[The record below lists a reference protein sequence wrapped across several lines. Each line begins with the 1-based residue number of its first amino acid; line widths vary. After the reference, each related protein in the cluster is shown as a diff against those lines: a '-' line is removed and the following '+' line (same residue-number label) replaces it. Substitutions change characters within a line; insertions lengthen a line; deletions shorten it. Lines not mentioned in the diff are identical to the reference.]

1 MLSVTLRCCQQ
12 YGAPTPLTLPVLPPQ
27 VFIALNA
34 VISASAEGQTGLEA
48 VTLTGRLRSLTS
60 EVTRCCASC
69 SLDPWIQVP
78 VELAMSRAV
87 ASSRCRAPC
96 SHKPPVSG
104 PAGACQVCIALPRT
118 LHSLQLALVS
128 EVCIGSR
135 CHDVT
140 PPLPSPC
147 SCRHAQELRALPLP
161 RYQASSAANQLR
173 RAVACLA

>member
-1 MLSVTLRCCQQ
+1 MLPAGWCPDPSH
-12 YGAPTPLTLPVLPPQ
+12 PPLAATSGVHR
-27 VFIALNA
+27 AHR
-34 VISASAEGQTGLEA
+34 
-48 VTLTGRLRSLTS
+48 GRLRIGRGSDRARALTS

-87 ASSRCRAPC
+87 VSSRCRAPC
-96 SHKPPVSG
+96 SHKPPASG

-161 RYQASSAANQLR
+161 RCQASSVTKPLR
-173 RAVACLA
+173 CTVACPA

>member
-1 MLSVTLRCCQQ
+1 MGVTLRCCQQ
-12 YGAPTPLTLPVLPPQ
+12 YAAPTPLTLPLLPPQ
-27 VFIALNA
+27 VFIARIE
-34 VISASAEGQTGLEA
+34 VILASAEGQTELEA
-48 VTLTGRLRSLTS
+48 VTLTGRLRPLIS

-87 ASSRCRAPC
+87 ASSCCRASC

-104 PAGACQVCIALPRT
+104 PAGACRVCIALPRT

-128 EVCIGSR
+128 NRACIGSR